1 MSTATTPIAKSASIR
16 LAHVSD
22 AEAIRGIYEPY
33 VLETCITFETH
44 VPSVDEFRR
53 RIAHTLENHPYFVA
67 ELNGEVVGYCYAG
80 FFRPRTAYR
89 YSIET
94 SVYLRGDIKGG
105 GLGRRLYELLE
116 GVLRMQGVTNAYA
129 CIASSEPP
137 CDQAPDTSRLFHEH
151 LGYKLAGTFRK
162 CGYKFDRW
170 FDMIWMEKM
179 LTDRHSE
186 PYREFIP
193 FPELDQ
199 AEVSELIA
207 RA

>member
-1 MSTATTPIAKSASIR
+1 MQAATAPNAKNATIR
-16 LAHVSD
+16 LARESD

-44 VPSVDEFRR
+44 VPSVEEFRA

-67 ELNGEVVGYCYAG
+67 ELDGEVVGYCYAG

-116 GVLRMQGVTNAYA
+116 EVLRMQGVTNAYA

-137 CDQAPDTSRLFHEH
+137 CEQAPDTSRLFHEH
-151 LGYKLAGTFRK
+151 LGYKLVGTFKK

-170 FDMIWMEKM
+170 LDMIWMEKM
-179 LTDRHSE
+179 LVEGHAE
-186 PYREFIP
+186 PYREFAP
-193 FPELDQ
+193 FPALDQ
-199 AEVSELIA
+199 EEVAKLIA
-207 RA
+207 QA

>member
-1 MSTATTPIAKSASIR
+1 MLAAATPNAKNATIR
-16 LAHVSD
+16 LARESD

-33 VLETCITFETH
+33 VLETCITFEIH
-44 VPSVDEFRR
+44 VPSVEEFRA
-53 RIAHTLENHPYFVA
+53 RIARTLESHPYFVA
-67 ELNGEVVGYCYAG
+67 ELDGEVVGYCYAG

-116 GVLRMQGVTNAYA
+116 EVLRMQGVTNAYA

-137 CDQAPDTSRLFHEH
+137 CEQAPDTSRLFHER
-151 LGYKLAGTFRK
+151 LGYKLVGTFKK

-179 LTDRHSE
+179 LVEGYSE
-186 PYREFIP
+186 PYREFIL

-199 AEVSELIA
+199 EEVDKLIA
-207 RA
+207 QA

>member
-1 MSTATTPIAKSASIR
+1 MLAATTSTAKDATIR
-16 LAHVSD
+16 LACESD
-22 AEAIRGIYEPY
+22 AEAIREIYAPY

-44 VPSVDEFRR
+44 VPSVSEFRA
-53 RIAHTLENHPYFVA
+53 RIARTLESHPYFVA
-67 ELNGEVVGYCYAG
+67 ELDGEVVGYCYAG

-116 GVLRMQGVTNAYA
+116 EVLRMQGVTNAYA

-137 CDQAPDTSRLFHEH
+137 CEQAPDTSRLFHKH
-151 LGYKLAGTFRK
+151 LGYKLVGTFRK

-179 LTDRHSE
+179 LVEGHSE
-186 PYREFIP
+186 PYREFVP
-193 FPELDQ
+193 FPALDQ
-199 AEVSELIA
+199 EEVAKLIA
-207 RA
+207 QA

>member
-1 MSTATTPIAKSASIR
+1 MLAATMPLAKNATIR
-16 LAHVSD
+16 LACESD
-22 AEAIRGIYEPY
+22 AEAIREIYAPY

-44 VPSVDEFRR
+44 VPSVDEFRS
-53 RIAHTLENHPYFVA
+53 RIARTLESHPYFVA
-67 ELNGEVVGYCYAG
+67 ELDGEVVGYCYAG

-116 GVLRMQGVTNAYA
+116 EVLRMQGVTNAYA

-137 CDQAPDTSRLFHEH
+137 CEQAPDTSRLFHEH
-151 LGYKLAGTFRK
+151 LGYKLVGTFRK

-179 LTDRHSE
+179 LVEGHSE
-186 PYREFIP
+186 PYREFVA
-193 FPELDQ
+193 FPALDQ
-199 AEVSELIA
+199 EEVAKLIA
-207 RA
+207 QA